1 MKQSET
7 FIEPLPGTKLWSD
20 VNKRMGRFI
29 MNGFLLNCGYPAIN
43 LPAKRQ
49 LEFNQLMLPFYETG
63 NQKQMNTF
71 LRSCLDER
79 VIKIMKE

>member
-1 MKQSET
+1 MIKP
-7 FIEPLPGTKLWSD
+7 FIFFLQWLD

-29 MNGFLLNCGYPAIN
+29 MNGLLLNFGYPAIN

-49 LEFNQLMLPFYETG
+49 LEFNQLMLSFYKTAD
-63 NQKQMNTF
+63 QKAMNSF

-79 VIKIMKE
+79 IIKIMNE